1 MDAMIKQLFEK
12 GRQMGFTAQEIY
24 IQDAKKLSMSVY
36 KQELDKYSLS
46 ENGGISY
53 RGIIEGKMGYS
64 YTEKMD
70 EQAVEMLVNEAYQ
83 NAKIIENDD
92 EVMIY
97 SGDQNYKSLDLYNP
111 KLEQVPISQKIDFLM
126 ALEKEIEAK
135 DSRIHQVTASAYEES
150 EVFVRI
156 INTEGLDVSDHA
168 NYCVVY
174 TMISAK
180 AAGDTRTG
188 FAYQVGNAFDK
199 LSVAYLAEESTREA
213 LNLLGAKSTK
223 SKACE
228 VVFKN
233 DAFAQFQ
240 SAFNGV
246 LSAENV
252 QKNLSKFKGKLN
264 ERVAAEQFT
273 LIDNPHLE
281 TGISSGSFD
290 AEGVATRVNTMIEK
304 GVLKTYFHN
313 LKTAKKEGVSSTGNA
328 SKGSYK
334 GTIGVS
340 ATNIYVEPDK
350 YSFEEIIA
358 SVEDGIYIIDLQGL
372 HAGLSQVSG
381 DFSLQCYGYH
391 IKNGKLDKPVS
402 QITVA
407 GNYFELLKDIELI
420 GNDLKFT
427 IMGDAYT
434 GSPTIKI
441 KKLSI
446 SGE

>member
-12 GRQMGFTAQEIY
+12 GLQMGFEAQEVY
-24 IQDAKKLSMSVY
+24 IQDSKQLSISVY
-36 KQELDKYSLS
+36 KQEIDKYSLS

-53 RGIIEGKMGYS
+53 RGIVDGKMGYS

-70 EQAVEMLVNEAYQ
+70 EQAVEMLVNEAFQ
-83 NAKIIENDD
+83 NAKIIENED
-92 EVMIY
+92 EVLIY
-97 SGDQNYKSLDLYNP
+97 SGDNVYKTIDLYNP

-126 ALEKEIEAK
+126 ALEKSIEAK
-135 DSRIHQVTASAYEES
+135 DSRIHQVTASAYQES
-150 EVFVRI
+150 DVYVKI
-156 INTEGLDVSDHA
+156 VNTEGLDISDHA
-168 NYCVVY
+168 NYCIVY

-180 AAGDTRTG
+180 DRGDTRTG
-188 FAYQVGNAFDK
+188 FAYQVGNAFDN
-199 LSVAYLAEESTREA
+199 LSIEYLTEESTREA
-213 LNLLGAKSTK
+213 LKLLGAKSTK
-223 SKACE
+223 SKTCE

-233 DAFAQFQ
+233 DAFAQLQ

-264 ERVAAEQFT
+264 EQVAAEHFT

-281 TGISSGSFD
+281 TGIASGSFD
-290 AEGVATRVNTMIEK
+290 AEGVPTRVNHMIEK
-304 GVLKTYFHN
+304 GILKTYFHN
-313 LKTAKKEGVSSTGNA
+313 LKTAKKAGVNSTGNA

-340 ATNIYVEPDK
+340 ATNIYVKPGK
-350 YSFEEIIA
+350 YSFEEIIT
-358 SVEDGIYIIDLQGL
+358 SVKDGIYIIDLQGL

-381 DFSLQCYGYH
+381 DFSLQCYGYL
-391 IKNGKLDKPVS
+391 IENGKLSKPVS

-407 GNYFELLKDIELI
+407 GNYFEMLKEIEMI
-420 GNDLKFT
+420 GDDLKFT

-434 GSPTIKI
+434 GSPTLKI

>member
-1 MDAMIKQLFEK
+1 MDVMIKQLFEK
-12 GRQMGFTAQEIY
+12 GRQMGFEAQEVY
-24 IQDAKKLSMSVY
+24 IQDSKKLSMSVY

-53 RGIIEGKMGYS
+53 RGIVDGKMGYS

-70 EQAVEMLVNEAYQ
+70 DQAVEMLVNEAFQ
-83 NAKIIENDD
+83 NAKIIENEDVVRIYKGD
-92 EVMIY
+92 E
-97 SGDQNYKSLDLYNP
+97 DYKKINLYNP
-111 KLEQVPISQKIDFLM
+111 ELEQVPISQKIDFLM
-126 ALEKEIEAK
+126 ALEKSIEAK
-135 DSRIHQVTASAYEES
+135 DPRIYQVTASAYEES
-150 EVFVRI
+150 DVFVRI
-156 INTEGLDVSDHA
+156 INTEGLDLSDHA
-168 NYCVVY
+168 NYCIVY

-180 AAGDTRTG
+180 EDGDTRTG
-188 FAYQVGNAFDK
+188 FSYQVGNDFDK
-199 LSVAYLAEESTREA
+199 FSIDYLTDEATREA

-233 DAFAQFQ
+233 DAFAQLQ

-252 QKNLSKFKGKLN
+252 QKNLSKFKDKLN
-264 ERVAAEQFT
+264 EQVASEKFT

-281 TGISSGSFD
+281 DGIASGSFD
-290 AEGVATRVNTMIEK
+290 AEGVATRINHVIEN

-313 LKTAKKEGVSSTGNA
+313 LKTAQKSGVHSTGNA

-334 GTIGVS
+334 GTIGIS
-340 ATNIYVEPDK
+340 ATNIYVQPDRH
-350 YSFEEIIA
+350 SFEEIIG
-358 SVEDGIYIIDLQGL
+358 SVKDGIYIIDLQGL

-391 IKNGKLDKPVS
+391 IQNGKLDKPVS

-407 GNYFELLKDIELI
+407 GNYFEMLKEIDMI

-427 IMGDAYT
+427 IMGAAYT